1 MTYTIFLQSSRFS
14 SSGEGAIR
22 QEVKP
27 KPPPALAAIV
37 PPFII
42 TRTLS
47 RTSPAIQCHRHW
59 LPCQPTLSM
68 VRTDACRDSYRTF
81 EGAAVEVE

>member
-1 MTYTIFLQSSRFS
+1 MRS
-14 SSGEGAIR
+14 SSAPYSPLSNSITLFSL
-22 QEVKP
+22 Q
-27 KPPPALAAIV
+27 V
-37 PPFII
+37 PY
-42 TRTLS
+42 RTLS